1 MRRRGVSYDPER
13 DKSALRAALSGEVV
27 QLIETSSDLPQLP
40 TSYEQAQEQHQQPTS
55 VDVEYLHKMSKRAEH
70 IYPIACLVLKI
81 ANNEGK
87 YREIAPG
94 VWSFT
99 GKKYA
104 FAYNEKNSQLAIV
117 HQNRG
122 LLATY
127 QSGALTSVGFISA
140 EDLEV
145 FNQWYA
151 SQQRLQLQREQLRQI
166 KPQQKKKSQ
175 LEMD

>member
-1 MRRRGVSYDPER
+1 
-13 DKSALRAALSGEVV
+13 
-27 QLIETSSDLPQLP
+27 
-40 TSYEQAQEQHQQPTS
+40 
-55 VDVEYLHKMSKRAEH
+55 MSKRAEH
-70 IYPIACLVLKI
+70 IYPIACLVLKK

-87 YREIAPG
+87 YQEIAPG
-94 VWSFT
+94 VWSFR

-117 HQNRG
+117 HQTRG

-127 QSGALTSVGFISA
+127 QSGALRSVGFIEP

-145 FNQWYA
+145 FNQWYV
-151 SQQRLQLQREQLRQI
+151 SQQRLQLQRKQLPLQV
-166 KPQQKKKSQ
+166 PQPKKKSQ